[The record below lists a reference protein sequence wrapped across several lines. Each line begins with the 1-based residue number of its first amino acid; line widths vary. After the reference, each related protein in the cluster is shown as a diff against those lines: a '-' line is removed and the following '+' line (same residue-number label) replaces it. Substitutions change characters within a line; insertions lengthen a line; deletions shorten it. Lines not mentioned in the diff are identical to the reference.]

1 MSQND
6 TLILRV
12 AFEHAKS
19 IYRDIE
25 IEGSK
30 SLYNLAQAIIAAFN
44 FDFDHAFG
52 FYSGL
57 TRAKMWRTDPRY
69 ELFADMGET
78 DPGVLGVKK
87 TKIADAFPA
96 VGHKMIFLFDYGDE
110 WLFRVSLKTLGAKHA
125 KTKYP
130 RVVASKGEAPHQYP
144 DPDDFDGDGP
154 TWGINPVT
162 GEKIEF
168 GK

>member
-1 MSQND
+1 MPQTD
-6 TLILRV
+6 TLILRI
-12 AFEHAKS
+12 ALEYDES

-30 SLYNLAQAIIAAFN
+30 SLHKLAEAIVGAFG

-57 TRAKMWRTDPRY
+57 TRTKMWRVNPRY
-69 ELFADMGET
+69 ELFVDMG
-78 DPGVLGVKK
+78 DADRGVLGVKK

-96 VGHKMIFLFDYGDE
+96 VGHRMIFLYDYGDE
-110 WLFRVSLKTLGAKHA
+110 WLFRVSFKEVGSKVA

-130 RVVASKGEAPHQYP
+130 KVVASQGEAPPQYP
-144 DPDDFDGDGP
+144 DPDDCDDDRP
-154 TWGINPVT
+154 TWGINPQT
-162 GEKIEF
+162 GEMITF